1 MLCIMVFFAQIGSN
15 ITESL
20 LYYPDTWNPI
30 KMVTSSLAHADL
42 AHLFW
47 NLLFYLAFAPA
58 LEILIGNAL
67 RYVWIML
74 FIAFV
79 VGVCDSIS
87 VVIGVTE
94 PLPSLGFS
102 GIVTGM
108 IGLSAYL
115 MPNARIRVFW
125 WYFFAGRTFHIRAW
139 ILAVYYIGGDT
150 WVMVTAEGYG
160 NIGVVAHVAGGFAGY
175 FAGRL
180 FLKDRKGAIRD
191 ELSTE
196 IEAMHRRQ
204 THGKIPEEAY
214 RYAKSMEKL
223 DLSKERKKEDE
234 QFMKELYQ
242 HVTTHRDSQ
251 AICLLLERY
260 DLDTPINELEMLFN
274 RVAEWG
280 PSRTL
285 LCLGRLII
293 YMFDQANRQSLAIA
307 YIDKCQIISPKF
319 ILPVDDRTV
328 FYSNSAVEMGM
339 PEVSKKLLRLSGMKK

>member
-1 MLCIMVFFAQIGSN
+1 
-15 ITESL
+15 
-20 LYYPDTWNPI
+20 
-30 KMVTSSLAHADL
+30 MVTSSLAHADL
-42 AHLFW
+42 SHLFW

-102 GIVTGM
+102 GIVMGM

-115 MPNARIRVFW
+115 MPKAKIKVFC
-125 WYFFAGRTFHIRAW
+125 WYVFAWKTFYVRAW
-139 ILAVYYIGGDT
+139 ILAVYYIGGET
-150 WVMVTAEGYG
+150 WVMFTAEDYG
-160 NIGVVAHVAGGFAGY
+160 NIGVVAHVAGGLAGY

-180 FLKDRKGAIRD
+180 FLKGRKSVID
-191 ELSTE
+191 SEISIE

-204 THGKIPEEAY
+204 TLGKIPEEAY
-214 RYAKSMEKL
+214 RYARKMEANEE
-223 DLSKERKKEDE
+223 SKREKVDDE
-234 QFMKELYQ
+234 KIMKELYKF
-242 HVTTHRDSQ
+242 VSVHRDSE

-260 DLDTPINELEMLFN
+260 DMDTPINDLEMLFN
-274 RVAEWG
+274 RISEWG

-293 YMFDQANRQSLAIA
+293 HLFDEANRHNLAIA
-307 YIDKCQIISPKF
+307 YIDKCQAISPKF

-328 FYSNSAVEMGM
+328 FYSNKAIDMGM
-339 PEVSKKLLRLSGMKK
+339 PEVSKKLLRIS